1 MWDDPALD
9 VAPFTPF
16 PSTFQVR
23 RTQDDSS
30 YEWAPME
37 VLLFPYDIIRQN
49 VNQLRNTG
57 STFMTYLDISH
68 SQVDITSWL
77 ANQEDSF
84 YDCVRIRLVLL
95 PYSIRPTFCCDVF
108 PSNRSWLRH
117 AHFSYLVRETMHQ
130 SEQCKFNT
138 HISSISL
145 ALRRVDQIR
154 SF

>member
-9 VAPFTPF
+9 VAPITPF

-68 SQVDITSWL
+68 SQVDITSWRNPKLPSLYAWAIAPRCKIKIFYRLIFRNNNQQLVDRRTSVSPPRQHHCRLWTPTWRSTFL
-77 ANQEDSF
+77 ARRTR
-84 YDCVRIRLVLL
+84 YVLQL
-95 PYSIRPTFCCDVF
+95 I
-108 PSNRSWLRH
+108 
-117 AHFSYLVRETMHQ
+117 
-130 SEQCKFNT
+130 
-138 HISSISL
+138 
-145 ALRRVDQIR
+145 
-154 SF
+154 